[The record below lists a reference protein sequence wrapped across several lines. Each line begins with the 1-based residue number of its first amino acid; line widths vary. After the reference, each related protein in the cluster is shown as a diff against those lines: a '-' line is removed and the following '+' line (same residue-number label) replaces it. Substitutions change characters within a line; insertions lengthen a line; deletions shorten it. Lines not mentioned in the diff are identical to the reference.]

1 MTLETDLTENVPATG
16 PSEAETVALAN
27 GIVAASETE
36 AQIYGTFFVAE
47 SEFAVTVSAIQEV
60 VNEPKQ
66 FTDVPLSPDYLI
78 GLFNLRGVIIPV
90 VDLRTIFG
98 FAPPTADSVE
108 RKVAIIE
115 HGEHCFGLLVDRTG
129 DVFNARDAERSV
141 FSRTRGD
148 LRETVVDGVFKLENG
163 KRLVQILD
171 PFELLNLDKLPRVA
185 GALRSALSRKKKGPR
200 KQCIS
205 FLIGSSVCAFDMT
218 SIKEIVELE
227 RIDNTALASDWT
239 LGAIDLRGS
248 TVPVIDFRLFLGQE
262 RTETLDELIESGS
275 KLMVMKIGDNLI
287 SLLVD
292 EIDTI
297 ISFYDEDLLPFPGV
311 GLERSE
317 IFTGC
322 LCDDDDRMV
331 LLLDHELVISDEHLK
346 IVTRGH
352 SALFNERDESAQLS
366 EKGSGEKRTLLT
378 FQVGAQFALDI
389 DKVNEVISYPD
400 TVMTPPSIPDFIAG
414 MVNLRGELIPIINLR
429 TLYHVPP
436 IEPEETKLLI
446 FSKNATKYA
455 IMVDSVSSIV
465 SITDQNSNILP
476 KLTDEAVGSEISD
489 DVQEA
494 VLLTESDDALMML
507 DLDAVIAR
515 LARASTATDQ

>member
-1 MTLETDLTENVPATG
+1 MTQETNLLETANPVG
-16 PSEAETVALAN
+16 PSASETMALAN
-27 GIVAASETE
+27 GIAAATDSETH
-36 AQIYGTFFVAE
+36 IFGTFFVAE
-47 SEFAVTVSAIQEV
+47 SEFAVTVAAIQEV

-98 FAPPTADSVE
+98 FGPPKADGIE

-129 DVFNARDAERSV
+129 DVFNAREAERSV

-148 LRETVVDGVFKLENG
+148 LRETVIDGVFKLENG

-171 PFELLNLDKLPRVA
+171 PFELLNLDRLPRVA

-205 FLIGSSVCAFDMT
+205 FLIGTSVCAFDMT

-248 TVPVIDFRLFLGQE
+248 TVPVIDFRLFLGQA
-262 RTETLDELIESGS
+262 RTESIDELIESGS

-292 EIDTI
+292 EIETI

-331 LLLDHELVISDEHLK
+331 LLLDHELVISDEQLK
-346 IVTRGH
+346 TVTRGH
-352 SALFNERDESAQLS
+352 SALFS
-366 EKGSGEKRTLLT
+366 EKDEAARSSKSASGEKRTLLT

-389 DKVNEVISYPD
+389 DKVNEVISYPE
-400 TVMTPPSIPDFIAG
+400 TVMTPPSIPNFIAG

-429 TLYHVPP
+429 NLYHMPP
-436 IEPEETKLLI
+436 IEPEKTKLLV
-446 FSKNATKYA
+446 FTKDQNKYA

-476 KLTDEAVGSEISD
+476 KLSDAANGSEISN

-494 VLLTESDDALMML
+494 ILLTDTDEDEALMML
-507 DLDAVIAR
+507 DLDAVVAR
-515 LARASTATDQ
+515 LAQAATAL